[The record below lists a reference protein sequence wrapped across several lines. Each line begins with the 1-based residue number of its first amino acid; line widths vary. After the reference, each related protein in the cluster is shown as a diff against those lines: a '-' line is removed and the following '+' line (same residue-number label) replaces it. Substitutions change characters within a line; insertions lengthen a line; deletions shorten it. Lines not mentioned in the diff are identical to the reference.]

1 MAIKTFKPK
10 TPGVRHAIVVDRSH
24 LHKGEGYK
32 PLVVKLN
39 SKAGRNNTGKV
50 TMRHQGAGVKK
61 QYRVVDYLRD
71 KLDIPAVVE
80 RLDYD
85 PNRSAF
91 LALLKYADGE
101 RRYIVAPD
109 ALNVGDQLVSSKTNF
124 VIKPGN
130 NIPLAK
136 IPQGTFVHSVELLPD
151 EGAKIGR
158 SAGTMIQ
165 VMGGDKGYVQ
175 LRMPSGEI
183 RLVSEDCR
191 ATIGSVSNPDHKN
204 EKLGKAGKNR
214 RKGVRPAVRGVAM
227 SYIHPHGAGQGK
239 SGRHGTG
246 GPAKD
251 LWGNK
256 VGKRTRKHRRS
267 TSKFIVKRR
276 PETNSFKK
284 YKTII

>member
-1 MAIKTFKPK
+1 MGIKVLKPT
-10 TPGVRHAIVVDRSH
+10 TPTARHTVLIDRSE
-24 LHKGEGYK
+24 LHKGQ
-32 PLVVKLN
+32 PLKSLVSKLN
-39 SKAGRNNTGKV
+39 SKAGRNNTGKT

-61 QYRVVDYLRD
+61 QYRIVDFKRD

-80 RLDYD
+80 RLEYD

-101 RRYIVAPD
+101 RRYIIAPD
-109 ALNVGDQLVSSKTNF
+109 TLTVGTE
-124 VIKPGN
+124 IKSTAAEAPIQVGN
-130 NIPLAK
+130 NMPLAK
-136 IPQGTFVHSVELLPD
+136 IPQGTFVHSVEVMPGQ
-151 EGAKIGR
+151 GAVVGR

-165 VMGGDKGYVQ
+165 VMGGDKGYIQ

-183 RLVSEDCR
+183 RLVSEECR
-191 ATIGSVSNPDHKN
+191 ATIGNVSNPDHKN
-204 EKLGKAGKNR
+204 VKLGSAGRNR
-214 RKGVRPAVRGVAM
+214 RKGVRPTVRGVAM

-256 VGKRTRKHRRS
+256 VGKRTRRHRRV
-267 TSKFIVKRR
+267 TSKFIVRRR
-276 PETNSFKK
+276 PETNAFKK
-284 YKTII
+284 YKTVI